1 MIRKNAYMLLLF
13 FCAMGLLVS
22 LSALKQHYAPV
33 GSSAC
38 NVSATFDCDAVN
50 KSEWSELFGFPVA
63 GIGVVGYLVLAI
75 VAVAYARD
83 RDRVLGKAL
92 LFLCAGALLF
102 SLYLTSIEAHV
113 LGVWCL
119 LCLASL
125 SAITG
130 AAFTALLIFLEWN
143 GEEG

>member
-1 MIRKNAYMLLLF
+1 MIRRHAYKLLLF
-13 FCAMGLLVS
+13 FCAAGLFIS
-22 LSALKQHYAPV
+22 LYALQQHYAPV

-63 GIGVVGYLVLAI
+63 GIGVIGYLVLAI
-75 VAVAYARD
+75 VTVAYARD

-102 SLYLTSIEAHV
+102 SLYLTSIEAFV

-130 AAFTALLIFLEWN
+130 ASLISLLIFLDRN
-143 GEEG
+143 GGKG